1 MGLDSIY
8 AMVAQPAKAA
18 YEPQHGVQQVNNGAA
33 VAAYDKD
40 NPQFQ
45 QAVGNERRVRNE
57 RRKEQRPF
65 ARERRKMSRRD
76 DDQTIEETKAV
87 EEGKGTYIDIDV

>member
-8 AMVAQPAKAA
+8 AMVAQPAKAT
-18 YEPQHGVQQVNNGAA
+18 YEPHQGIQQVNNGSA

-45 QAVGNERRVRNE
+45 QVVSNERRVRHE

-65 ARERRKMSRRD
+65 ARERRNASRRESD
-76 DDQTIEETKAV
+76 EESKAKAI